1 MLFSINNTQV
11 KEVPHHEEYRKSL
24 ELLSSEE
31 TIEVKAIFEKII
43 NENKNHNSYVLGAK
57 YLDEP
62 RLRELLLK
70 ASEGRKADLGQFFG
84 LYLYQAF
91 IDHAKEW
98 TFLRPESTGRL
109 ATKGYNYYLRK
120 K

>member
-1 MLFSINNTQV
+1 MLYSINNTQV
-11 KEVPHHEEYRKSL
+11 KEVPHQEEYRKSL

-31 TIEVKAIFEKII
+31 TAELKVIFEKII
-43 NENKNHNSYVLGAK
+43 NENNNHNSYVLGSK
-57 YLDEP
+57 HLDEP

-70 ASEGRKADLGQFFG
+70 ACEGRKSDLGQYFG

-109 ATKGYNYYLRK
+109 AAKGYSYYLRK
-120 K
+120 R